1 MEIDEKLKLT
11 PFISK
16 TSLASA
22 LRKKNV
28 RTLNSFIRYWMKKK
42 TLIRVKRGFFVWRDF
57 LERDNNAFGY
67 PRFLATKMVEPSY
80 LSGEF
85 ILQDYQILTD
95 VVFNYSIITTKKTL
109 SIKNDFGLFNYQSIK
124 PELFFGFRKKTSG
137 NMIWYEASKAK
148 ALFDFL
154 YFNRR
159 KFTDFSRKEISDL
172 RLKLEPFTAGDWREF
187 ESYLKFSPEKM
198 QNIYQSLK
206 KYAF

>member
-22 LRKKNV
+22 LRKKNIG
-28 RTLNSFIRYWMKKK
+28 TLNSFVRYWTKKK
-42 TLIRVKRGFFVWRDF
+42 ALIRVKRGFFVWRDF
-57 LERDNNAFGY
+57 LERDNNASSY
-67 PRFLATKMVEPSY
+67 PRFLATKMIEPSY

-95 VVFNYSIITTKKTL
+95 VVFNYSIVTTKKTL

-124 PELFFGFRKKTSG
+124 PDLFSGFQKKYSG

-148 ALFDFL
+148 SLFDFL
-154 YFNRR
+154 YFNQR
-159 KFTDFSRKEISDL
+159 KFADFSRQEISGL
-172 RLKLEPFTAGDWREF
+172 RLNLEPFTAGDWREF